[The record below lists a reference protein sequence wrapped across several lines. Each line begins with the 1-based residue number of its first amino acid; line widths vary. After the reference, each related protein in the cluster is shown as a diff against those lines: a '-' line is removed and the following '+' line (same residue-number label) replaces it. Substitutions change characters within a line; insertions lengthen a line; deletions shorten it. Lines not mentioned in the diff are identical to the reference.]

1 MRHAEW
7 IEHEA
12 DEQRRIERADLDAR
26 FHEHSPPVPHRGYMQ
41 GGVRVQL
48 SDVDERLCELHD
60 VEPNKTWISREEW
73 NDATYQ
79 MLHERRIERTL
90 DVESVCRQLEQAAGG
105 KEKWIFN
112 RRQMRFV
119 GWVL

>member
-1 MRHAEW
+1 MNYVEW
-7 IEHEA
+7 IENEA
-12 DEQRRIERADLDAR
+12 DEKRREERLEREDR

-41 GGVRVQL
+41 GGVLVQL
-48 SDVDERLCELHD
+48 SDADERLCDLHD
-60 VEPNKTWISREEW
+60 VEPNHTWPSIAEW
-73 NDATYQ
+73 LDAMYE
-79 MLHERRIERTL
+79 MLYERRIERTL
-90 DVESVCRQLEQAAGG
+90 DVEAVCRQLERAAGG

>member
-1 MRHAEW
+1 MNLDEW
-7 IEHEA
+7 IESEA
-12 DEQRRIERADLDAR
+12 DDQRREERLEREDR
-26 FHEHSPPVPHRGYMQ
+26 FYEHSPPVPHRGYMHD
-41 GGVRVQL
+41 GIRIEL
-48 SDVDERLCELHD
+48 SDADERLCDLHG
-60 VEPNKTWISREEW
+60 VEPNKTWQTIAEW
-73 NDATYQ
+73 RDALYD

-90 DVESVCRQLEQAAGG
+90 DVDAICRQLERSAGG